1 MNDQPF
7 VDLPKPPASTTQPT
21 SDADIRGYDHEDID
35 DEYAKATAYAQHLTD
50 MANGHERIVNMLRAP
65 VEPYLSLERKTKPL
79 TEAAPPHVD
88 MP

>member
-7 VDLPKPPASTTQPT
+7 VDLPKPPASTTQPS

-35 DEYAKATAYAQHLTD
+35 DEYAKAMAYAQHLTD
-50 MANGHERIVNMLRAP
+50 MANGHEKIVAMLTAP
-65 VEPYLSLERKTKPL
+65 VGPYLSLQRKMLPL
-79 TEAAPPHVD
+79 TNAAPPHVD